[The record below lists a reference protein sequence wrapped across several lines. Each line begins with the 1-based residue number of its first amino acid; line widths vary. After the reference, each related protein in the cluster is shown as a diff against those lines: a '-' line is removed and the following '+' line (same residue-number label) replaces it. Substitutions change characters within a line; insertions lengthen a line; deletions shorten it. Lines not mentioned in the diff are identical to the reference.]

1 MSTDA
6 SNDAFVF
13 HPELVLFFCRAAGRG
28 TDPRPWRIRR
38 AASAT
43 GYEAREDFVFAEM
56 PHDVPAI
63 HDAALARQHRAHP
76 LAAIAFGPQTTL
88 GFSFNNASERY
99 CLSRMA
105 HIAPASQLLGTYIAF
120 SIILESDGH
129 SGTVAQ
135 ASAPKEGNQLLL
147 TNPHHA

>member
-1 MSTDA
+1 
-6 SNDAFVF
+6 
-13 HPELVLFFCRAAGRG
+13 
-28 TDPRPWRIRR
+28 
-38 AASAT
+38 
-43 GYEAREDFVFAEM
+43 M

-63 HDAALARQHRAHP
+63 HDAALAREHRAHP

-120 SIILESDGH
+120 GIILESDDGH

>member
-1 MSTDA
+1 VSTDA

-13 HPELVLFFCRAAGRG
+13 HPELVLFAGQPGAAPIH
-28 TDPRPWRIRR
+28 DQWRIRR

-76 LAAIAFGPQTTL
+76 LPRSRSVLKPRLDFYSTMPARDIAYPGW
-88 GFSFNNASERY
+88 
-99 CLSRMA
+99 
-105 HIAPASQLLGTYIAF
+105 HI
-120 SIILESDGH
+120 
-129 SGTVAQ
+129 
-135 ASAPKEGNQLLL
+135 
-147 TNPHHA
+147 